1 MNHTPGVGQNA
12 LTVLDGKLLNAKE
25 SETSPPARRT
35 SEDGRSQG
43 SAASATSKRKSPKR
57 KASTR
62 AKAEASKAKTVKRP
76 KKTAKRSGN
85 TAKTK
90 ATKRSKTKATKRSKT
105 KATKRSKTKATKRS
119 KTKATK
125 RSKTTKAT
133 KRSKTTKAKPSP
145 GTCSLTSLPLG
156 PAARAL
162 WQAGLDQARA
172 GGRPASLAV
181 FDVDGFHEHVRAL
194 GLERG
199 DALLREL
206 AKRLRAALSDAAYL
220 GRLGGDCFAVLLP
233 GVTVEAALGL
243 CEQTRRAASR
253 RTFKLGR
260 GASRREVEPTLSAGI
275 AGLDRDGETLD
286 ELLGQALA
294 ALWRAKTQGGNR
306 TSLPVVERKQIKT
319 SYYEQSQLE
328 RLKGLA
334 ARIGVKESV
343 LLREA
348 LEDLLLKHK
357 SHRTP
362 PQA

>member
-85 TAKTK
+85 TA
-90 ATKRSKTKATKRSKT
+90 
-105 KATKRSKTKATKRS
+105 KTKATKRS